1 MGYPQPPLTVVLSPN
16 YSQGRQGKRINFITF
31 HHTAATAISAVQKFS
46 NPASQ
51 TSAHFVVGETEI
63 WCCVD
68 TDDTAWTNG
77 NWNSNLECVTI
88 EHHGDWRFG
97 YRNEKV
103 IENSAKLVAWL
114 RSLYPGVSYN
124 RHNQVAQTVC
134 PGDLPV
140 EEIWNKATALLTPE
154 PPKSAKLTVTDIVNK
169 IVVTKKDTNLWDL
182 SFTKWADAKS
192 IKVIPKGTELEVSA
206 TALHELGGLYYLT
219 EYSFSKGI
227 NNGINVVD
235 CEDKPTP
242 VPPTPP
248 LPPTPPT
255 PDPYPNWFVQ
265 FWIKLWEAI
274 KNILGIK

>member
-1 MGYPQPPLTVVLSPN
+1 MGYPAPPITVKLSPN

-31 HHTAATAISAVQKFS
+31 HHTAATAISAVNKFS

-51 TSAHFVVGETEI
+51 TSSHFVVGETEI

-77 NWNSNLECVTI
+77 NWNSNLECITI
-88 EHHGDWRFG
+88 EHHGDWRNG
-97 YRNEKV
+97 YYNQKV
-103 IENSAKLVAWL
+103 IDNSAKLVAWL
-114 RSLYPGVSYN
+114 RSLYPGISYN
-124 RHNQVAQTVC
+124 RHNQVAQTIC

-140 EEIWNKATALLTPE
+140 EQIWNAATALLTPE
-154 PPKSAKLTVTDIVNK
+154 PPKSARLTVTDIVNK

-182 SFTKWADAKS
+182 SFTKWSEAKS
-192 IKVIPKGTELEVSA
+192 VKVLPKGTELEVSA
-206 TALHELGGLYYLT
+206 TCQHELGGLYYLT

-242 VPPTPP
+242 VPPVPP
-248 LPPTPPT
+248 IPPTPPS
-255 PDPYPNWFVQ
+255 PYPNWFIE
-265 FWIKLWEAI
+265 FWMKLWEAI

>member
-1 MGYPQPPLTVVLSPN
+1 MGYPQPPLTVKISPN
-16 YSQGRQGKRINFITF
+16 KTQGRQGKRIAFITF
-31 HHTAATAISAVQKFS
+31 HHTAATAISAVNKFS

-51 TSAHFVVGETEI
+51 TSAHFVVGENEI

-77 NWNSNLECVTI
+77 NWNSNLECITI

-114 RSLYPGVSYN
+114 RSLYPGISYN
-124 RHNQVAQTVC
+124 RHNQVAQTIC

-154 PPKSAKLTVTDIVNK
+154 PPRSARITVTDIVNK
-169 IVVTKKDTNLWDL
+169 KVITKKETNVWDL
-182 SFTKWADAKS
+182 SFTKWSDAKA
-192 IKVIPKGTELEVSA
+192 VQTLPKGTEVEVSA
-206 TALHELGGLYYLT
+206 TAQHELGGLYYLT

-235 CEDKPTP
+235 CEDKPN
-242 VPPTPP
+242 PPTPP
-248 LPPTPPT
+248 VPPVPPT
-255 PDPYPNWFVQ
+255 PDPYPNWFKE
-265 FWIKLWEAI
+265 FWVKLWEAI
-274 KNILGIK
+274 KNILGLK